1 MPKVGSRSFPYS
13 PAGQQQAA
21 AHSRAT
27 GQPMV
32 NTGYKKGGKATK
44 AKGGTVKKAKGGRV
58 KAMHGGMKTNKSK
71 KKY

>member
-32 NTGYKKGGKATK
+32 STGYKKGGKAT
-44 AKGGTVKKAKGGRV
+44 TAKGGRV
-58 KAMHGGMKTNKSK
+58 KAMHGGMKKYTK
-71 KKY
+71 KK

>member
-1 MPKVGSRSFPYS
+1 MPKVGSKHFAYT

-32 NTGYKKGGKATK
+32 NTGYKKGGKVK
-44 AKGGTVKKAKGGRV
+44 MRKGGSAKK
-58 KAMHGGMKTNKSK
+58 
-71 KKY
+71 

>member
-21 AHSRAT
+21 AYAKST
-27 GQPMV
+27 GQPLSMS
-32 NTGYKKGGKATK
+32 YKGGGKVKK
-44 AKGGTVKKAKGGRV
+44 AKGGAIKKAKGGRV
-58 KAMHGGMKTNKSK
+58 KAMGGGMKMHKPK

>member
-1 MPKVGSRSFPYS
+1 MPKVGSKHFAYT

-32 NTGYKKGGKATK
+32 NTGYKKGGKA
-44 AKGGTVKKAKGGRV
+44 VKKAKGGRV
-58 KAMHGGMKTNKSK
+58 KALAGGMKAK
-71 KKY
+71 KKK

>member
-1 MPKVGSRSFPYS
+1 MPKVGSKHFAYT

-32 NTGYKKGGKATK
+32 NTGYKKGGKASK
-44 AKGGTVKKAKGGRV
+44 AKGGAVKKAKGGRV
-58 KAMHGGMKTNKSK
+58 KAMGGGMKMYKSK
-71 KKY
+71 KK